1 MQSSQVSSSK
11 IEGTPT
17 APEHVIDDKTSSD
30 GTEQITSQK
39 RFEWFKRCSFGPW

>member
-1 MQSSQVSSSK
+1 MRNAELASCIFFLIKSK
-11 IEGTPT
+11 DTPT

-39 RFEWFKRCSFGPW
+39 RFE